1 MQDFIRNYSLPRT
14 NDTALEF
21 RGELIVSQDLAM
33 EEDIYL
39 DSKGQVQV
47 LKHKDIMTFS
57 LYRTEDDRFVY
68 HAIERTIPPIK
79 PEYAS
84 GKFETLKQHRKT
96 LKHMELLRQKGPF
109 KPGPMRFATS

>member
-1 MQDFIRNYSLPRT
+1 MQSFIRDYSLPRT
-14 NDTALEF
+14 DDEALEF
-21 RGELIVSQDLAM
+21 RGELIFSQDFVM
-33 EEDIYL
+33 EEDMYL

-57 LYRTEDDRFVY
+57 FYRTDDDRFVY
-68 HAIERTIPPIK
+68 HAIDRMIPPVK

-84 GKFETLKQHRKT
+84 GKFETLKQHRKA
-96 LKHMELLRQKGPF
+96 LKQMELLRQKGPF

>member
-1 MQDFIRNYSLPRT
+1 MESFIRDYSLPRT

-21 RGELIVSQDLAM
+21 RGELIVSQDFIM
-33 EEDIYL
+33 EEDMYL
-39 DSKGQVQV
+39 DSKGQVQI

-68 HAIERTIPPIK
+68 HAIDRTIPPVK

-84 GKFETLKQHRKT
+84 GKFETLNQHRKA
-96 LKHMELLRQKGPF
+96 LKQMELLRQKGPF
-109 KPGPMRFATS
+109 KPGPIRFATS